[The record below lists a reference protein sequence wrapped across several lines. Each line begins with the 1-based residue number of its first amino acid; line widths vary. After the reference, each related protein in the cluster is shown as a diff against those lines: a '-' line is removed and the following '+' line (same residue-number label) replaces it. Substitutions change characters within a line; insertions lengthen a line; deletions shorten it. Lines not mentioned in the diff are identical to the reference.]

1 MAFIVLTHTDDGE
14 SQVDIYERRPSYV
27 IIDKASV
34 MLNVSVEKSRYKN
47 VSQDIKQ
54 LAWQKQTS
62 QSQVSKHLTIR
73 SLSQA

>member
-34 MLNVSVEKSRYKN
+34 MLEVSVEKSRYKN
-47 VSQDIKQ
+47 VSQDIQQ
-54 LAWQKQTS
+54 LASAPKDQ
-62 QSQVSKHLTIR
+62 
-73 SLSQA
+73 

>member
-1 MAFIVLTHTDDGE
+1 MAYIVLTHTDDGE

-47 VSQDIKQ
+47 VSQDIQQ
-54 LAWQKQTS
+54 LASVLREQ
-62 QSQVSKHLTIR
+62 
-73 SLSQA
+73 

>member
-1 MAFIVLTHTDDGE
+1 MAYIVLTHTDDGD

-47 VSQDIKQ
+47 VSQDIQQ
-54 LAWQKQTS
+54 LASVLREQ
-62 QSQVSKHLTIR
+62 
-73 SLSQA
+73 

>member
-1 MAFIVLTHTDDGE
+1 MAYIVLTHTDDGD

-47 VSQDIKQ
+47 VSQDIQQ
-54 LAWQKQTS
+54 LASVLKEQ
-62 QSQVSKHLTIR
+62 
-73 SLSQA
+73 

>member
-1 MAFIVLTHTDDGE
+1 MAYIVLTHTDDDK

-47 VSQDIKQ
+47 ISQDIKQ
-54 LAWQKQTS
+54 LASALREQ
-62 QSQVSKHLTIR
+62 
-73 SLSQA
+73 